1 MEVILRDCEIECLQ
15 EQLDQ
20 AKPRKRQKIVQDLN
34 EHFASLAQVLA
45 QANQEPQQ
53 CFRKTAQRV
62 IVNEEENS
70 SKSEN
75 ERVLAPRLARDRRP
89 TKCYLERDSSID
101 EESD

>member
-1 MEVILRDCEIECLQ
+1 M
-15 EQLDQ
+15 
-20 AKPRKRQKIVQDLN
+20 
-34 EHFASLAQVLA
+34 SLAQVLA

-53 CFRKTAQRV
+53 CFRKMAQRV

-75 ERVLAPRLARDRRP
+75 ERVLACQSARNQRL
-89 TKCYLERDSSID
+89 TKCYLEQDLSID